1 MGINALDVLCCRIT
15 IGDPDPNNPVVIKDG
30 VEITEVEQIQ
40 ITESYKKLIGTA
52 KLTFPK
58 GTVYRST
65 IIGAVTAEGKDA
77 SALTAEMMQD
87 GVLIEK
93 RTTQQAIGETTFNV
107 GQRINIKLGYNGLFK
122 NMFDGYITG
131 YNSDSKFEIECE
143 NMAYKLK
150 LKQAPKFETPK
161 SGATVNDVL
170 EGKYNILK
178 DTGFKIHSDTRKFDI
193 NLGMIKITDN
203 FTVADILS
211 EWSKYKVYC
220 FLKYDADTEDQ
231 MPAIAVGRPYSN
243 SKSQPQFPEENGGEP
258 FKIHFNYHVAENK
271 LKIVRTDPKFLA
283 VTGKALGSDEKFFE
297 VTVRLNPEYD
307 PDDGNSKKYQTVN
320 ATQISKKT
328 HKLTGNTTADGA
340 DTKTKV
346 DLSTYTVVPYMSPNM
361 NIDSDKLVEE
371 TIEYFQNYNLNGIS
385 GSVEIFGDLALSP
398 AVQVELIDHRNT
410 SKNGVYLV
418 EEVETTFG
426 VNGYRQSLSCPYK
439 ISPKNTAKEQEQNG
453 KQ

>member
-1 MGINALDVLCCRIT
+1 MGVETLDVLCCRIT
-15 IGDPDPNNPVVIKDG
+15 IGDPDPDNPIVIKDG

-40 ITESYKKLIGTA
+40 ITESYKQLIGTA

-65 IIGAVTAEGKDA
+65 VLGPVTLEGKEA
-77 SALTAEMMQD
+77 TRLTTEVMQD

-93 RTTQQAIGETTFNV
+93 RTSQDVIGETTFTI
-107 GQRINIKLGYNGLFK
+107 GQRINIKLGYNGVLK
-122 NMFDGYITG
+122 NMWDGYITG
-131 YNSDSKFEIECE
+131 YNSDSRFEIECE

-150 LKQAPKFETPK
+150 LKQAPKFETPS
-161 SGATVNDVL
+161 SGASVNDIL
-170 EGKYNILK
+170 EGKYNILEG
-178 DTGFKIHSDTRKFDI
+178 TGFKVHSDTKKFDI
-193 NLGMIKITDN
+193 QIGKVKITDN

-243 SKSQPQFPEENGGEP
+243 SKSQPQFPQENNGVP
-258 FKIHFNYHVAENK
+258 FKIRFDYHVAKND
-271 LKIVRTDPKFLA
+271 LKTVRTDPKFLA

-307 PDDGNSKKYQTVN
+307 PSDAGSKKYQVVN

-361 NIDSDKLVEE
+361 NIDSDQLVEE
-371 TIEYFQNYNLNGIS
+371 TTEYFENYNLNGID
-385 GSVEIFGDLALSP
+385 GTVTLFGDFGLSP
-398 AVQVELIDHRNT
+398 AVQVELIDDRNT
-410 SKNGVYLV
+410 SKNGIYIV

-426 VNGYRQSLSCPYK
+426 TGGYRQKFK
-439 ISPKNTAKEQEQNG
+439 IPIKIAPNSTVSAR
-453 KQ
+453 